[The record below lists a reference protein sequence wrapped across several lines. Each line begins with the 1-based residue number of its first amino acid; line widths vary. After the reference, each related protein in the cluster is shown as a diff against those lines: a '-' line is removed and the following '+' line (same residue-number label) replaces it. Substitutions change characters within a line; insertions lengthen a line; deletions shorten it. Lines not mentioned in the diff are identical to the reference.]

1 MVLELVNIV
10 GQAYT
15 SRHVSPFLIPKVMVP
30 HFLMVN
36 PKFALANPYLMLV
49 KFWFSLANLRNLFQK
64 NCVHSSSTVV
74 LCLKRGVM
82 TFGVLLPLPCAE
94 LEVGIWWDVVIQELF
109 KSHSFGMNKNQTT
122 FGFSQKWVFAR
133 MGLLAIIGDISW
145 DIYIS
150 YIAKILKLMI
160 FFVV

>member
-1 MVLELVNIV
+1 MPEAWRHDIRCTASIALCRV
-10 GQAYT
+10 G
-15 SRHVSPFLIPKVMVP
+15 SGDMMGCGDPR
-30 HFLMVN
+30 
-36 PKFALANPYLMLV
+36 
-49 KFWFSLANLRNLFQK
+49 
-64 NCVHSSSTVV
+64 
-74 LCLKRGVM
+74 
-82 TFGVLLPLPCAE
+82 
-94 LEVGIWWDVVIQELF
+94 VIQ
-109 KSHSFGMNKNQTT
+109 SHSFGMNKNQTT